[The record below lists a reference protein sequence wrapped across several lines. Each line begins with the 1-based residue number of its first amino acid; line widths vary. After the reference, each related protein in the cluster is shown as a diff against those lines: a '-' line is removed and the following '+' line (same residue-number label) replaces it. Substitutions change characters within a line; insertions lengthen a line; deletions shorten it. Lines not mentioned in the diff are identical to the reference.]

1 MVLQYHVIYLYALAE
16 LADTEADCVD
26 KEPTKSAVAVESWD
40 EVAAVLVGSFEARFR
55 GGLVDLQDGYCF
67 GICPINS
74 ALIKTCALSITMDN
88 WKLWTVPICVGRS
101 RQYPSFYNSLKSDQ
115 FFKKN

>member
-1 MVLQYHVIYLYALAE
+1 VNFETDAYATLSLQELAE

-26 KEPTKSAVAVESWD
+26 KEPTKNAVAVESWD
-40 EVAAVLVGSFEARFR
+40 EVAAVLVGSLEARFR

-67 GICPINS
+67 EICPINS
-74 ALIKTCALSITMDN
+74 DLIKTCALPITMDN

-101 RQYPSFYNSLKSDQ
+101 HRWNTCCLCRSFRVC
-115 FFKKN
+115 